1 HHAHGI
7 VKALR
12 EELPKRPGFP
22 VVILLCGNKEKESQ
36 EILKE
41 GLAGLDARV
50 EIYDREHVYDAKF
63 IGGRVKALVV
73 RSLILMIVFYNSKNS
88 LNIQYSIENTQ
99 LFEDS
104 ENRVTQF
111 FTRKSRKII
120 SKVLREGGLW
130 NSVREQSKSS

>member
-1 HHAHGI
+1 
-7 VKALR
+7 
-12 EELPKRPGFP
+12 
-22 VVILLCGNKEKESQ
+22 
-36 EILKE
+36 
-41 GLAGLDARV
+41 
-50 EIYDREHVYDAKF
+50 
-63 IGGRVKALVV
+63 
-73 RSLILMIVFYNSKNS
+73 MIVFYNSKNS

-104 ENRVTQF
+104 ENRATQF